1 MQEILSDRIF
11 PNSHDTAT
19 GYRFRIA
26 QYLDRPMWVRVFD
39 VSGKT
44 AAEEA
49 EFVTKVLSEADESRP
64 AHVWGIRSA
73 ESVAKIRAF
82 YDALGYYDAKRNRYD
97 FDCRNVSVTFGCD
110 ISALGYGPGVPP
122 LGSAATKAVR
132 GALNLEILKG
142 LRLAD
147 APGTPGRRKRTPW
160 EVLSELLDSGMVS
173 PFRMGRAL
181 HFDMLDRGLV
191 DGFSE
196 WTFVPSVTA

>member
-1 MQEILSDRIF
+1 MQEVLSDRIF
-11 PNSHDTAT
+11 PNPHDTNP

-26 QYLDRPMWVRVFD
+26 QFADRPSFVRTYD
-39 VSGKT
+39 VSGT
-44 AAEEA
+44 SAAEESA
-49 EFVTKVLSEADESRP
+49 FVEKTICEADADRP
-64 AHVWGIRSA
+64 VHVWGIRGA
-73 ESVAKIRAF
+73 ESVAKIRAY
-82 YDALGYYDAKRNRYD
+82 YDSLGFYDAKRNRYD
-97 FDCRNVSVTFGCD
+97 YDCRDVAVTFGCD

-147 APGTPGRRKRTPW
+147 APGTPGRRKKTSW

-181 HFDMLDRGLV
+181 YFDMLDRGLV

-196 WTFVPSVTA
+196 WVFVHEAD